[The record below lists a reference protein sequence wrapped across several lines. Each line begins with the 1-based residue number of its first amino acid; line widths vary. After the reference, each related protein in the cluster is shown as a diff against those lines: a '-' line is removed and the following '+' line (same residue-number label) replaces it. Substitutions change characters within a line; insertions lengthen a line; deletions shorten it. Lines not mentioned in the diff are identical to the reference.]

1 MVLPSEPA
9 WISIASPLKSRIT
22 NPRMVEPSAVAPSV
36 RPSAARSLPSSST
49 SGVPRNPSCV
59 VASRITAS
67 VIVGSAEVGLMVTAP
82 LPIEKF
88 ELWMP
93 NDALVIALA
102 LRMNWRRLP
111 WMVRLPATSSP
122 SRVVLTA
129 LKLKPESTPVA
140 FTPASTTRVMCSA
153 VASADASSD
162 TVALR
167 PP

>member
-1 MVLPSEPA
+1 MRTLSSPKRLMTKPRIVLPLAPEPERT
-9 WISIASPLKSRIT
+9 S
-22 NPRMVEPSAVAPSV
+22 PSAVAPALAPLNSTIG
-36 RPSAARSLPSSST
+36 AAT
-49 SGVPRNPSCV
+49 QPSCV
-59 VASRITAS
+59 VASRVTAS